1 MYWHYLHSELRVG
14 LHSSFKHANQLA
26 SFRLLSSARPSR
38 SGFSKTI
45 GIFTKVKIKTWNSP
59 ANFFSQ
65 FCVSSNR
72 ESESRATAAT
82 TPTGLRED
90 WLYVFCLE
98 RSLAGYQTYRFIMAN
113 WRRCVND
120 RVPSFLV
127 TSQWIVK
134 LPLKKIKQKRK
145 LLYNHCIQ
153 QLEFDLNSS
162 SFKTSCLSSHFI
174 FHFPL
179 F

>member
-14 LHSSFKHANQLA
+14 LYSSFNHANQLA

-38 SGFSKTI
+38 SDFSKTI
-45 GIFTKVKIKTWNSP
+45 GIFTKVKIKTLELSSKKGFSI
-59 ANFFSQ
+59 FFSQ

-98 RSLAGYQTYRFIMAN
+98 RSLAGYQTYCFIMTN
-113 WRRCVND
+113 WGRCVND

-134 LPLKKIKQKRK
+134 LPLKKLKQKK
-145 LLYNHCIQ
+145 SCYTTIA
-153 QLEFDLNSS
+153 SS
-162 SFKTSCLSSHFI
+162 S
-174 FHFPL
+174 
-179 F
+179 

>member
-1 MYWHYLHSELRVG
+1 MQTNSRRSDCCG
-14 LHSSFKHANQLA
+14 
-26 SFRLLSSARPSR
+26 RARPSR

-45 GIFTKVKIKTWNSP
+45 GIVTTLKIKTWNSP
-59 ANFFSQ
+59 ARKAFQFFSVN
-65 FCVSSNR
+65 FVFLTSDR

-98 RSLAGYQTYRFIMAN
+98 RSLAANQTYRFIMTN
-113 WRRCVND
+113 WGRCVNE
-120 RVPSFLV
+120 VG
-127 TSQWIVK
+127 SQFSRYKSMNCEAAIKKK
-134 LPLKKIKQKRK
+134 LKQKKK

-174 FHFPL
+174 FHFPS